1 MTEVERQIKEILKKY
16 SYKGYNNA
24 SDMLEADLMIL
35 VAFAERDQMIKDHE
49 ETLKILQG

>member
-24 SDMLEADLMIL
+24 GDVFEADLRLL
-35 VAFAERDQMIKDHE
+35 VALAERDQMIKDHE
-49 ETLKILQG
+49 ETLKILKG